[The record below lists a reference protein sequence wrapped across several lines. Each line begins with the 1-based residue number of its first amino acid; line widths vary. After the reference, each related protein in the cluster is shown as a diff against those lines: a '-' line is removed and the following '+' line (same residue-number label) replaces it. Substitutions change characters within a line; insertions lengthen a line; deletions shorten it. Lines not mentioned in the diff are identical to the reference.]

1 MGFLWA
7 VSFAR
12 SSIIMLPRKLK
23 DWLEDSPLAARLL
36 PFGVFLL
43 LTAGQGRFGEE
54 SAYWFYLAKTVVG
67 AWMVLA
73 VRPLIGEM
81 RWAFSV
87 ESVVVGVGVFVMWV
101 GLEGLYPGL
110 GQIMGGLLGREAEA
124 SSAWN
129 PHLVFGAGTGLAWF
143 FVLARVL
150 GSTLVVPPLEEV
162 VFRSTLYRYVVDPD
176 FLKVSMKRFHWGA
189 LLFSS
194 LIFALQ
200 HEQWLAGFLCGAAY
214 QWLVIRKGRLGDAM
228 TAHTI
233 TNFLLAG
240 WVVFRDAWQ
249 FW

>member
-1 MGFLWA
+1 
-7 VSFAR
+7 
-12 SSIIMLPRKLK
+12 MLPRKLK
-23 DWLEDSPLAARLL
+23 DWLVVSPLTLRLA

-43 LTAGQGRFGEE
+43 LTAGQGKFGAE
-54 SAYWFYLAKTVVG
+54 SAYWFYLAKTCVG

-87 ESVVVGVGVFVMWV
+87 EAVVVGVGVFVMWV
-101 GLEGLYPGL
+101 GLDGWYPGL
-110 GQIMGGLLGREAEA
+110 EQMMSRLLGREE
-124 SSAWN
+124 SPSPEWN
-129 PHLVFGAGTGLAWF
+129 PRSTFGEGTAWF
-143 FVLARVL
+143 FILTRVL

-162 VFRSTLYRYVVDPD
+162 VFRSTLYRYVIDPD
-176 FLKVSMKRFHWGA
+176 FVKVSMKRFHWGA

-228 TAHTI
+228 TAHAI

-240 WVVFRDAWQ
+240 WVVFRNAWQ